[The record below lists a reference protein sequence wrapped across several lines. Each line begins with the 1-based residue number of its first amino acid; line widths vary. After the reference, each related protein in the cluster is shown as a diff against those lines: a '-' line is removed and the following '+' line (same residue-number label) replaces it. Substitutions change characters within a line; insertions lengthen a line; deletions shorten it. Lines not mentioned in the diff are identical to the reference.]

1 MFRNYLV
8 IAWRN
13 IARNKIYSLIN
24 IAGLAI
30 GIAAGLLIFV
40 VVTFELSYDKFQA
53 HYDGIYRI
61 VTDTREGNGNIG
73 YNEGVCT
80 PVAKAMQT
88 DFPQLAAIANVNIAD
103 GSQVTLLGSDPNK
116 QVANTTKFIEK
127 KGIIFTSPSWFRI
140 FNSQFLAGD
149 AHTLEEPGHTILD
162 QSTASRYFGDWK
174 LAVGKYLLLDN
185 TILLKITGIIADAPA
200 NTDFP
205 VKILVAYETLKRQ
218 GARYGYS
225 KDWGTLSSTSQL
237 YVLVPPAV
245 HMAELDAQLHR
256 FNKKYYPASPGRA
269 DRYNRWQPLRDL
281 HFDPHYGTMGPHVA
295 SKPVLIT
302 LSLIGLLIIVMA
314 AINFI
319 NLSTAQAVGRSR
331 EVGIRKV
338 MGSSRSQLIAQA
350 LGETGLLVLFA
361 LVLGIV
367 LSVVCKPVLLQV
379 SNVPP
384 AIHLVTT
391 QTFLFATI
399 VFISITL
406 LAGTYPALVLS
417 GFKPAQ
423 ALKHKISAASV
434 GNISLQRVLVV
445 TQFTISQVLIAGTI
459 IAVAQMNFLRNAD
472 LGFNRDAV
480 LVVPAYAD
488 SAMAGRMAALKQEL
502 LRNPSVETVSFASD
516 EASSDNNWASN
527 FAFDYK
533 RDEDYPVFFKYADKD
548 YAAVFGLK
556 LLAGRWYDAADTARE
571 FVVNETLLK
580 KAGQA
585 DPQQAIGKMLR
596 VGGGPWRAI
605 VGVVRDFKMNS
616 LREVV
621 KPLLLTTGRKDY
633 YTINIKIRPGNLATT
648 AEQIKVLWEKTYP
661 EYAYTA
667 HFSDDTIQAFY
678 QQDKQ
683 MALLYK
689 LFAGIAIFISCLG
702 LYGLVS
708 FMAVQKTKEVGIRK
722 VLGASITSIVVM
734 FSREFTALIGIAFLL
749 AAPLAWYGM
758 SQWLQNFAFRVNI
771 GWTTFLFAITATLL
785 IAWVTVGY
793 RAIRAALANPVSSLR
808 NE

>member
-1 MFRNYLV
+1 
-8 IAWRN
+8 
-13 IARNKIYSLIN
+13 
-24 IAGLAI
+24 
-30 GIAAGLLIFV
+30 
-40 VVTFELSYDKFQA
+40 
-53 HYDGIYRI
+53 
-61 VTDTREGNGNIG
+61 
-73 YNEGVCT
+73 
-80 PVAKAMQT
+80 
-88 DFPQLAAIANVNIAD
+88 
-103 GSQVTLLGSDPNK
+103 
-116 QVANTTKFIEK
+116 
-127 KGIIFTSPSWFRI
+127 
-140 FNSQFLAGD
+140 
-149 AHTLEEPGHTILD
+149 
-162 QSTASRYFGDWK
+162 
-174 LAVGKYLLLDN
+174 
-185 TILLKITGIIADAPA
+185 
-200 NTDFP
+200 
-205 VKILVAYETLKRQ
+205 
-218 GARYGYS
+218 
-225 KDWGTLSSTSQL
+225 
-237 YVLVPPAV
+237 
-245 HMAELDAQLHR
+245 
-256 FNKKYYPASPGRA
+256 
-269 DRYNRWQPLRDL
+269 
-281 HFDPHYGTMGPHVA
+281 MGPHVA

-367 LSVVCKPVLLQV
+367 LSVLCKPVLLQV

-423 ALKHKISAASV
+423 ALKNKISAASV
-434 GNISLQRVLVV
+434 GNISLRRVLVV

-633 YTINIKIRPGNLATT
+633 YTINIKIRPGNLA
-648 AEQIKVLWEKTYP
+648 
-661 EYAYTA
+661 
-667 HFSDDTIQAFY
+667 
-678 QQDKQ
+678 
-683 MALLYK
+683 
-689 LFAGIAIFISCLG
+689 IFIL
-702 LYGLVS
+702 
-708 FMAVQKTKEVGIRK
+708 
-722 VLGASITSIVVM
+722 
-734 FSREFTALIGIAFLL
+734 
-749 AAPLAWYGM
+749 
-758 SQWLQNFAFRVNI
+758 
-771 GWTTFLFAITATLL
+771 
-785 IAWVTVGY
+785 
-793 RAIRAALANPVSSLR
+793 
-808 NE
+808 